1 MLLNATTN
9 KIIPVKRESQDGAQ
23 VDTSADEDN
32 GVKTLGTEVP
42 KTKPDLHAEY
52 VLITLLMIYS
62 KFCIMCYLFI
72 HLLFIYLFTYSIV
85 YFYYLFIYLFNHL
98 FVLFIYLFIY
108 VFIYLFIYILYICLS
123 ICACASII
131 FHVIKRTSLCLTIYL
146 YVRKTFLFFI
156 HLIF

>member
-23 VDTSADEDN
+23 LDTSADEDN

-72 HLLFIYLFTYSIV
+72 
-85 YFYYLFIYLFNHL
+85 YLFIYLLIQSFIFIIYL
-98 FVLFIYLFIY
+98 FIQSFICIIYLFIY
-108 VFIYLFIYILYICLS
+108 SNRERDV
-123 ICACASII
+123 APW
-131 FHVIKRTSLCLTIYL
+131 
-146 YVRKTFLFFI
+146 
-156 HLIF
+156 